1 MKKLF
6 ISLFI
11 IGFATDAIA
20 QIPSGYYA
28 SATANGF
35 ELKTQLH
42 QIIKTN
48 HTDRG
53 YDGLK
58 NLYKSTSEV
67 NGFRDKYYENDDTV
81 LDIYSENPTGRDP
94 YNYNPN
100 SGMGSGQE
108 GGGFNR
114 EHLVPQSFFDEYQTS
129 PMKNDAFHVW
139 PTDGKVNG
147 WRSNFAFGNVYNRN
161 TASPCNS
168 GATNMPCKSQ
178 NGTTKGKYL
187 TNQSVTVVEPIDEFK
202 GDVARAILYFATRYE
217 DKMTNF
223 YTTTRSNSKVMF
235 DGSRNKAI
243 SDEFLSTLITWHVQD
258 PVSQRELDINNL
270 IYEYQ
275 GNRNPYIDHP
285 EFVEQIWG
293 SNLAANDFNYQERTD
308 ITLYTTNQ
316 QAVFIELKNQSKT
329 IEKVSV
335 FTLNGQLV
343 QEVANT
349 KSSNKMEVN
358 IQNKG
363 VYVIKISGKGLEINR
378 KVVIK

>member
-1 MKKLF
+1 MKKSIYALLLLNLG
-6 ISLFI
+6 INGL
-11 IGFATDAIA
+11 A
-20 QIPSGYYA
+20 QIPTGYYQ
-28 SATANGF
+28 SATGSGF
-35 ELKTQLH
+35 DLKTQLH

-48 HTDRG
+48 HSDRG

-58 NLYKSTSEV
+58 NLYKSTATN
-67 NGFRDKYYENDDTV
+67 NGFKDKYYENDDTV
-81 LDIYSENPTGRDP
+81 LDIYSENPSGRDP

-100 SGMGSGQE
+100 SSMGSGQE

-161 TASPCNS
+161 SASACNS

-187 TNQSVTVVEPIDEFK
+187 TNQSITVVEPIDEFK
-202 GDVARAILYFATRYE
+202 GDIARAILYFSTRYE
-217 DKMTNF
+217 DKLQNF
-223 YTTTRSNSKVMF
+223 YSTTRSNSKVMF
-235 DGSRNKAI
+235 DGTRNKAI

-270 IYEYQ
+270 IYDYQ

-285 EFVEQIWG
+285 EYVEQVWG
-293 SNLAANDFNYQERTD
+293 TNLAANDFNYQERTD
-308 ITLYTTNQ
+308 V
-316 QAVFIELKNQSKT
+316 AVFTTKNQTAVVELKNSNKA
-329 IEKVSV
+329 IDKVLV
-335 FTLNGQLV
+335 YTLNGQLV
-343 QEVANT
+343 QQVSNT
-349 KSSNKMEVN
+349 NRSNQLT
-358 IQNKG
+358 ISFQNKG
-363 VYVIKISGKGLEINR
+363 IYIIKIVGQGLEINR

>member
-1 MKKLF
+1 MKKTIYTLLF
-6 ISLFI
+6 LSLSIS
-11 IGFATDAIA
+11 GMA
-20 QIPSGYYA
+20 QIPDGYYDT
-28 SATANGF
+28 ATSNGF

-48 HTDRG
+48 HSDRG

-58 NLYKSTSEV
+58 TLYRSTSNV

-114 EHLVPQSFFDEYQTS
+114 EHIVPQSFFDEYQTS

-161 TASPCNS
+161 SASACNS
-168 GATNMPCKSQ
+168 GATNMPCKSL
-178 NGTTKGKYL
+178 NGTTKGKYIY
-187 TNQSVTVVEPIDEFK
+187 NQSITVVEPIDEFK
-202 GDVARAILYFATRYE
+202 GDIARAILYFATRYE
-217 DKMTNF
+217 DKLQNF
-223 YTTTRSNSKVMF
+223 YSTTRSNSKVIF

-285 EFVEQIWG
+285 EYVDQIWGLNLGSNEFDYQDRPDINVYTTATQSAIVEILNGSKKVEQILVY
-293 SNLAANDFNYQERTD
+293 S
-308 ITLYTTNQ
+308 
-316 QAVFIELKNQSKT
+316 
-329 IEKVSV
+329 
-335 FTLNGQLV
+335 LNGQLV
-343 QEVANT
+343 QTSNNINHL
-349 KSSNKMEVN
+349 NKMEVRF
-358 IQNKG
+358 QNKG
-363 VYVIKISGKGLEINR
+363 VYIIKIVGQGLEVNR